1 MTVTRPKEIHLEGMR
16 GIAAIVVLVYHCVCT
31 FFPTHGIAP
40 LNPGDFSLK
49 GSVLWGFMN
58 GPSAVMF
65 FFVLSGYVLTRRP
78 MIAGDRTAI
87 VEGVLKRW
95 PRLVGPVLLAV
106 LISYFTLVTGIDQKA
121 AISNIVG
128 YDWIL
133 KFSSAMDIV
142 PNLLQALKEGTFLT
156 FFRGDMSYVHN
167 LWTMRFE
174 FVGSFIAFGLALML
188 IELRA
193 RKGRAIFILGVALV
207 LAHYSHNFYVP
218 FVAGVAIAFLK
229 PVDRDWNLAP
239 LLTVL
244 SIVLSIYLAGYVR
257 NVSDTSGPYLPIRWL
272 GAERLPDTYFY
283 TVSAILLLLT
293 VESNRG
299 IKRLLSGPASRF
311 LGRISFP
318 VYLIHMVV
326 VTSAGSVVFVL
337 LETQGEAVR
346 GLSAMAVVLWLS
358 VIASIPFAAFNDR
371 WVAFVN
377 AVVSGK
383 YRDRAAIDAVPVSQG
398 AKAPA

>member
-1 MTVTRPKEIHLEGMR
+1 MTRPKEIHLEGMR

-31 FFPTHGIAP
+31 FFPTHGIAR
-40 LNPGDFSLK
+40 LNPDDFSLK
-49 GSVLWGFMN
+49 GSILWGFMN

-78 MIAGDRTAI
+78 IVTGDRAAV

-106 LISYFTLVTGIDQKA
+106 LISYLTLVTGIDQKS
-121 AISNIVG
+121 AIFNIVG

-174 FVGSFIAFGLALML
+174 FVGSFIAFGLALIL
-188 IELRA
+188 IELRNQRA
-193 RKGRAIFILGVALV
+193 KAIFVLGVVLV

-229 PVDRDWNLAP
+229 PTDRDWNLGP
-239 LLTVL
+239 ILTTL
-244 SIVLSIYLAGYVR
+244 SIILCIYLAGYVR
-257 NVSDTSGPYLPIRWL
+257 NVSDTAGPYLPIRWL

-283 TVSAILLLLT
+283 TISAVLLLLT
-293 VESNRG
+293 VESSRG
-299 IKRLLSGPASRF
+299 LKRFLSGPVSRF

-318 VYLIHMVV
+318 IYLIHMVV
-326 VTSAGSVVFVL
+326 VTSAGAVVFVV
-337 LETQGEAVR
+337 LEAQGEIVR
-346 GLSAMAVVLWLS
+346 GLGAMTVVIWLS

-377 AVVSGK
+377 AIVSGK
-383 YRDRAAIDAVPVSQG
+383 YGARVSTDAIPAAQG
-398 AKAPA
+398 VKASA